1 MPDQVDK
8 NMKKVAKLIKSGT
21 VANIKKADKYFN
33 RIMDTLQKRN
43 TNKNTKKNTMKTG
56 GGKRCS
62 YRKSRKN

>member
-43 TNKNTKKNTMKTG
+43 TSKNTKKNMK

>member
-1 MPDQVDK
+1 MPDQVDR

-33 RIMDTLQKRN
+33 KIMDTLQKRN
-43 TNKNTKKNTMKTG
+43 TKKNMK